1 MSAVFVYILQI
12 CKNFATIRNLEVELK
27 NCTQDIKDLTGNDAM
42 ITMLNSIFLRN
53 SYARHEIND
62 ILKLTNHSAQDYCY
76 QSECTDHVY

>member
-42 ITMLNSIFLRN
+42 ITLNYVKFYI
-53 SYARHEIND
+53 
-62 ILKLTNHSAQDYCY
+62 SAQLLR
-76 QSECTDHVY
+76 TARN